1 MLREDAAEGEARSRM
16 LPRGYPWLGSFL
28 ARELL
33 GDEAGLLLVL
43 EPIALALDVDGGW
56 SDGAAGQGWTR
67 R

>member
-1 MLREDAAEGEARSRM
+1 MLREQAPGVT
-16 LPRGYPWLGSFL
+16 PVL